1 MNISAG
7 TVARTA
13 VLALALTNQV
23 LSTMGKPVI
32 PIEDAQL
39 EGLVTAAFTVGASL
53 LAWWKNNSFTPAA
66 IKADETLKAFRG
78 K

>member
-7 TVARTA
+7 TIARTA

-23 LSTMGKPVI
+23 LSTLGKPVI
-32 PIEDAQL
+32 PIEDSQL
-39 EGLVTAAFTVGASL
+39 EGLVTTAFTVGASL
-53 LAWWKNNSFTPAA
+53 LTWWKNNSFTPAA
-66 IKADETLKAFRG
+66 KLGDAAMRRAQG

>member
-7 TVARTA
+7 TIARTA

-23 LSTMGKPVI
+23 LSTLGKPVI
-32 PIEDAQL
+32 PIEDSQL
-39 EGLVTAAFTVGASL
+39 EGLVTTGFTVAASVA
-53 LAWWKNNSFTPAA
+53 AWWKNNSFTKPAKIGDA
-66 IKADETLKAFRG
+66 AMRKAQG